1 MTETTTE
8 KDQILTA
15 LRTFIAQRSGMNYA
29 NYGDMPAYN
38 ADRRAITQA
47 GSDCKQL
54 LREIELRPSITAKD
68 LIRASETAYSGRLEI
83 IQKRGRTRI
92 DYTTGQYFPTEY
104 RAAVR
109 AVLFRALW
117 RFLAQDTPTDDVKL
131 ILRNTL
137 GYGLFNRCY

>member
-47 GSDCKQL
+47 GRDCKQL
-54 LREIELRPSITAKD
+54 LREIELRPSITAND
-68 LIRASETAYSGRLEI
+68 LIIAAETAYQGRLEI
-83 IQKRGRTRI
+83 TQERGQTRI

-104 RAAVR
+104 RAAAR

-117 RFLAQDTPTDDVKL
+117 RYMAQDKDSNLVKIRL
-131 ILRNTL
+131 KQIL